1 MKTPRSPP
9 AARAWCGQVPIDAD
23 PANPGL
29 DTWRLA
35 ESLFAQAQALTAGD
49 RAALIANLHADDPAL
64 ASLLESLLA
73 ADERANPVL
82 DNPAAALGL
91 PAPGTL
97 PAAAFGQYDLLGV
110 LGEGRSGV
118 VYRARQRSLSREV
131 ALKALAATLGSG
143 QASRRFATEAL
154 ALRTLRHPNI
164 VPILDAGT
172 VTEATGVCRP
182 YLAMELVDGA
192 SITEHCRLCDLAV
205 DDRLRLVLQ
214 LCAAAACAHRHGVL
228 HRDLSPANI
237 LVATD
242 EAGDDHVRVIDFGLA
257 RFLDANDKST
267 LDGHPLGTP
276 GFMSPE
282 QARGDSASI
291 DTRTDIFSIG
301 AVLAA
306 LVHQKDVAGQPLPLS
321 DDLSLII
328 RTAMRDDPDER
339 YQTVDALAADLLALL
354 ELRPIAARPHNA
366 AYALS
371 KFVRRH
377 PGRSAGIAFTVAA
390 LAIASV
396 AVGVAWSRTAAAERD
411 AVDAGRL
418 LLREVAAL
426 LHNRIGGFSEE
437 RRMLE
442 SLLPRLEPFAE
453 RYRDDPTIQ
462 NDLALLLGR
471 LGDSL
476 SQQYDHAT
484 ALRYWERA
492 LESRQAVAALP
503 DAGPDAAALHSI
515 AVVRVGDEAGQLGDM
530 SRRLHQ
536 YLEALRLDEQS
547 VARWPDHPG
556 LASNLASSHE
566 RLGAIELREGR
577 LDDALRS
584 SDRQLDLARKVGELE
599 GDTRRAL
606 WDLACARGTRG
617 IVLGAML
624 RYDESNA
631 EQDQALT
638 IYLRLA
644 QRFPGDRDIAIRLA
658 SAITA
663 VPNLLEFMSHPEGL
677 AKLNAAQ
684 QTLEAVIAGDRDFR
698 QFLAVRV
705 RVACV
710 RARLRHLHDASIR
723 DFPELDDLF
732 DDLDSI
738 ALREGKID
746 EAGISLEMLA
756 STKATLL
763 LQAASPSQAVDA
775 VRQAIEATRRWNVP
789 QDDANAPDWL
799 FILHLQLAWV
809 EPPPC
814 VDALLSRLVAMESA
828 TTRALAARLRLL
840 DILRQAGCA
849 EPAARLAD
857 ALERVIPVEWTEARR
872 RLGVAP

>member
-1 MKTPRSPP
+1 
-9 AARAWCGQVPIDAD
+9 
-23 PANPGL
+23 
-29 DTWRLA
+29 
-35 ESLFAQAQALTAGD
+35 
-49 RAALIANLHADDPAL
+49 
-64 ASLLESLLA
+64 LLESLLA
-73 ADERANPVL
+73 ADERANLVL

-131 ALKALAATLGSG
+131 ALKALASTLGSG

-172 VTEATGVCRP
+172 VTEAAGVCRP
-182 YLAMELVDGA
+182 YIAMELVDGA
-192 SITEHCRLCDLAV
+192 SITEHSRLRDLAV

-306 LVHQKDVAGQPLPLS
+306 LVHQEDVAGQPLPLS

-339 YQTVDALAADLLALL
+339 YQTVDALAADLRALL

-411 AVDAGRL
+411 AADAGRL
-418 LLREVAAL
+418 LLHEVAAL

-442 SLLPRLEPFAE
+442 SLLPRLEPFAA
-453 RYRDDPTIQ
+453 RYRDDPDIQ

-471 LGDSL
+471 LGDSY
-476 SQQYDHAT
+476 SQRFDHAS
-484 ALRYWERA
+484 ALQYWERA
-492 LESRQAVAALP
+492 LECRRAVAALP
-503 DAGPDAAALHSI
+503 EAGPDAAANLSI
-515 AVVRVGDEAGQLGDM
+515 AVVRVGDESGQLGDP
-530 SRRLHQ
+530 SRRFHQ
-536 YLEALRLDEQS
+536 YLEAMQIDEAS
-547 VARWPDHPG
+547 AARWPDHAG

-566 RLGAIELREGR
+566 RLGDIHRREGR
-577 LDDALRS
+577 LEEALRS
-584 SDRQLDLARKVGELE
+584 SDRQLDAARRVGELE
-599 GDTRRAL
+599 GDTRRAT
-606 WDLACARGTRG
+606 WDLAAAHGTRG
-617 IVLGAML
+617 IVLSDML
-624 RYDESNA
+624 RRDLAAAERDEA
-631 EQDQALT
+631 VRCY
-638 IYLRLA
+638 IRLA
-644 QRFPGDRDIAIRLA
+644 ERFPGDRDVTIRLA
-658 SAITA
+658 SALGSTL
-663 VPNLLEFMSHPEGL
+663 NLL
-677 AKLNAAQ
+677 
-684 QTLEAVIAGDRDFR
+684 DFGTQPGASARLDVARSAIDAIIKNDPGYR
-698 QFLAVRV
+698 QFIDVRV
-705 RVACV
+705 VVTCAQ
-710 RARLRHLHDASIR
+710 AHLRLV
-723 DFPELDDLF
+723 
-732 DDLDSI
+732 
-738 ALREGKID
+738 
-746 EAGISLEMLA
+746 
-756 STKATLL
+756 
-763 LQAASPSQAVDA
+763 AVDA
-775 VRQAIEATRRWNVP
+775 VHDFPEIDEILGELEAMVAREGKVDDAGTALEMLTAGKASLLMATGRRDQAVETLRRGVALARRWDP
-789 QDDANAPDWL
+789 STGDDGSDWRFAL
-799 FILHLQLAWV
+799 ELSLAGHELPACGHPV
-809 EPPPC
+809 LE
-814 VDALLSRLVAMESA
+814 RLIAMDV
-828 TTRALAARLRLL
+828 ARLRRLDRRLDLL
-840 DILRQAGCA
+840 DLLRTCGCVDQAERLAAALRQT
-849 EPAARLAD
+849 
-857 ALERVIPVEWTEARR
+857 IPVEWTEARR
-872 RLGVAP
+872 RIDGLIKPANPREDSPRPAPTTQAR